1 MRKLRNLELFNAKSV
16 QSFQFIREEEVAQM
30 IESISQS
37 SAYETPINLAQKMM
51 ALTIHIIREV
61 ALCKSAL
68 DKHKLQELVHE
79 AFSIMG
85 SFFAFDFFPYVGYII
100 DKATGLH
107 GRLEKTFR
115 DLDLLYQKVI
125 DDHLHIERH
134 VKLGS

>member
-1 MRKLRNLELFNAKSV
+1 
-16 QSFQFIREEEVAQM
+16 M

-37 SAYETPINLAQKMM
+37 SAYETPINLTQKMM

-68 DKHKLQELVHE
+68 DKQLGTNKFQELVHE

-100 DKATGLH
+100 DKTTGLH